1 MEKTRERGVFSM
13 EKQINQFLIET
24 LENNNLDFDD
34 SFLDKYYELFDNKK
48 YLEKDFDFIY
58 EDMEQIYEIKKYSVP
73 YDESSTKIYKKLIFS
88 VINTSDKKKILKQIP
103 LITYLDV
110 ENILYTYL
118 FKNNYFDNFLEIK
131 DSFIDNLKKC
141 NINVDTKNISKN
153 HWENEAFEN
162 YKKGL
167 EEKDFNKIYNFIEAV
182 QRGNFMYEPYL
193 DFLSFVVVKMFFN
206 DFVNILDSTDNVFKI
221 NYVLNK
227 LEIKDKLLLANKTKN
242 ILVKFDAIRSSV
254 YFQSNHHSCSNLL
267 KDENELISNITLFLT
282 QDKRVW
288 KDFLQYFLIY
298 PSRNPQLF
306 LPLSEVLNQSQYDVI
321 DIFIDTIKINQYF
334 DENSKEALNN
344 CILKIK
350 SNEVQKYI
358 MEKLFI
364 RWKNFIDNYE
374 DYMGTLFLTDVIDI
388 VIVYVREFLS
398 KEVIE
403 KEIKQLIFNIEEID
417 NKWFKNSS
425 EQGNYLYKQLSKLF
439 VYGFAL
445 DNYSLDDLK
454 NEIKYLLQ
462 NIENNLRNESVYKTK
477 STLQLFNEY
486 IIKEIM

>member
-1 MEKTRERGVFSM
+1 M
-13 EKQINQFLIET
+13 EKQINTFLIEL
-24 LENNNLDFDD
+24 LENNNSDFDD
-34 SFLDKYYELFDNKK
+34 SFLDKYYELFDTKK
-48 YLEKDFDFIY
+48 YLGKDFDSIY
-58 EDMEQIYEIKKYSVP
+58 EDMEHTYNIKKYSIP
-73 YDESSTKIYKKLIFS
+73 YYESSTKIYKKLIFS
-88 VINTSDKKKILKQIP
+88 VINTSDKKKTLKQIP
-103 LITYLDV
+103 LIIYLDV

-131 DSFIDNLKKC
+131 DFFIGNLKKC

-153 HWENEAFEN
+153 HWESEAFEN

-182 QRGNFMYEPYL
+182 QRGKFMYEPYI
-193 DFLSFVVVKMFFN
+193 DFVSFIVVKMFFN

-221 NYVLNK
+221 NYVLSK

-242 ILVKFDAIRSSV
+242 VLVKFDAIRSGV
-254 YFQSNHHSCSNLL
+254 YFQSNNHICSNLL
-267 KDENELISNITLFLT
+267 KDENELISNIILSLT
-282 QDKRVW
+282 QNKRVW
-288 KDFLQYFLIY
+288 KGFLQYFLIY

-321 DIFIDTIKINQYF
+321 DIFINTIKINQYF

-350 SNEVQKYI
+350 NDEIQKYI
-358 MEKLFI
+358 MEKIFT
-364 RWKNFIDNYE
+364 RWKDFIDSYE
-374 DYMGTLFLTDVIDI
+374 DFIGNLFLTDITDI
-388 VIVYVREFLS
+388 VIVYAKEFLS

-417 NKWFKNSS
+417 NKWFNNSS

-445 DNYSLDDLK
+445 EKYKLINLRNK
-454 NEIKYLLQ
+454 IKYLLQ
-462 NIENNLRNESVYKTK
+462 NIENDLRSEYTNNTKT
-477 STLQLFNEY
+477 TIQLFNEY
-486 IIKEIM
+486 ILKEN

>member
-1 MEKTRERGVFSM
+1 M

-24 LENNNLDFDD
+24 LENTNLDFDN
-34 SFLDKYYELFDNKK
+34 SFLDKYYDLFDSKK
-48 YLEKDFDFIY
+48 YLGKDFDSIY
-58 EDMEQIYEIKKYSVP
+58 EDMEQIYEIRKYSMP

-88 VINTSDKKKILKQIP
+88 VINTSDKKKILKHIP
-103 LITYLDV
+103 LIIYLDV
-110 ENILYTYL
+110 ENILYNYL

-131 DSFIDNLKKC
+131 DFFISNLKDC
-141 NINVDTKNISKN
+141 NINIDTKDISKN
-153 HWENEAFEN
+153 HWESEAFEN

-167 EEKDFNKIYNFIEAV
+167 KEKDFNKIYNFVEAV
-182 QRGNFMYEPYL
+182 HRGNFMYEPYI
-193 DFLSFVVVKMFFN
+193 DFISFIVVKMFFN
-206 DFVNILDSTDNVFKI
+206 EFVNILDSTDNIFKI
-221 NYVLNK
+221 NYMLSK

-242 ILVKFDAIRSSV
+242 ILVKFDVIRSSV
-254 YFQSNHHSCSNLL
+254 YFQSNNHSFL
-267 KDENELISNITLFLT
+267 KDENELILNMILSLT
-282 QDKRVW
+282 KDKKVW

-334 DENSKEALNN
+334 DENSKDALNN
-344 CILKIK
+344 SILKIK
-350 SNEVQKYI
+350 SDEIQKYI

-374 DYMGTLFLTDVIDI
+374 DYMGNLFLTDVIDI

-445 DNYSLDDLK
+445 EKYKLINLR

-462 NIENNLRNESVYKTK
+462 NIENDLRSEYSNNTK

-486 IIKEIM
+486 FF

>member
-24 LENNNLDFDD
+24 LENNNLDLDD

-73 YDESSTKIYKKLIFS
+73 YDESSTTIYKKLIFS
-88 VINTSDKKKILKQIP
+88 VINTSDKKKILKQTP
-103 LITYLDV
+103 LIIYLDV

-131 DSFIDNLKKC
+131 DSFICNLKKC

-153 HWENEAFEN
+153 HWESEAFEN

-242 ILVKFDAIRSSV
+242 ILVKFDVIRSSV

-306 LPLSEVLNQSQYDVI
+306 LPLSEVLNQSQYDII
-321 DIFIDTIKINQYF
+321 DIFIDTVKINQYF

-344 CILKIK
+344 SILKIK

-358 MEKLFI
+358 MEKIFI
-364 RWKNFIDNYE
+364 RWKDFIDNYD
-374 DYMGTLFLTDVIDI
+374 DYMGNLFLTDVIDI
-388 VIVYVREFLS
+388 VIFYVREFLS
-398 KEVIE
+398 KEVIK
-403 KEIKQLIFNIEEID
+403 KEIKQLIFNVEEIE

-425 EQGNYLYKQLSKLF
+425 EEENYLYKQLSKLF

-445 DNYSLDDLK
+445 DKYNLVDLK

-462 NIENNLRNESVYKTK
+462 NIKNDLRSEYSNNTK

-486 IIKEIM
+486 ILFIE